1 MALIVQTNIASLAA
15 QKNLAKTQSA
25 LQTSFNRL
33 SSGLRI
39 NSASDD
45 AAGLAIS
52 TRMDM
57 SIRSSVVA
65 ERNANDGISMAQ
77 TAEGALGDITSLLGR
92 MRELAVQSANGSA
105 TTADRTYMNTE
116 FNQLQKEI
124 ARIQDSTKFNTRA
137 LIASAASSV
146 TFQVGAATSAA
157 DKISV
162 SFGSLS
168 LASVIN
174 TTGSK
179 LGSTQ
184 GSATAAMTKIDTAL
198 STISSARARFGAV
211 VNRFNV
217 TTANLQ
223 TARLNL
229 SASASRIRD
238 VDVAEETA
246 SLSRSQVLQQAGAA
260 VLAQANAAPQIA
272 LGLLR

>member
-1 MALIVQTNIASLAA
+1 MAIVVQTNIASLAA
-15 QKNLAKTQSA
+15 QKNLNQTQNA

-52 TRMDM
+52 TKMDFNV
-57 SIRSSVVA
+57 RSSVVA

-77 TAEGALGDITSLLGR
+77 TAEGALGDITGLLGR
-92 MRELAVQSANGSA
+92 MRELAVQAANGSA
-105 TTADRTYMNTE
+105 TTADRAYMNTE
-116 FNQLQKEI
+116 FNQLQQEI
-124 ARIQDSTKFNTRA
+124 SRIQSSTKFNSKS
-137 LIASAASSV
+137 LIVSASSSV
-146 TFQVGAATSAA
+146 TFQVGAATTAS
-157 DKISV
+157 DKITV
-162 SFGSLS
+162 TFGNLS

-179 LGSTQ
+179 IGSTA
-184 GSATAAMTKIDTAL
+184 GTATAAMGKIDTAL
-198 STISSARARFGAV
+198 ASISSARARFGAV

-229 SASASRIRD
+229 SASISRIRD

-246 SLSRSQVLQQAGAA
+246 ALSKNQVLQQAGAA
-260 VLAQANAAPQIA
+260 VLAQANAAPQVA